1 MIHKERKPERLR
13 EFNEDIPDGMKEEWC
28 PVCQLTLSSK
38 IVAISHY
45 KGLKILYIKIQMKI
59 TTITKHQ

>member
-45 KGLKILYIKIQMKI
+45 KGLKILYIKIQMD
-59 TTITKHQ
+59 

>member
-1 MIHKERKPERLR
+1 MIHKQRKPERLR

-45 KGLKILYIKIQMKI
+45 KGLKISYIKIQMKA
-59 TTITKHQ
+59 K